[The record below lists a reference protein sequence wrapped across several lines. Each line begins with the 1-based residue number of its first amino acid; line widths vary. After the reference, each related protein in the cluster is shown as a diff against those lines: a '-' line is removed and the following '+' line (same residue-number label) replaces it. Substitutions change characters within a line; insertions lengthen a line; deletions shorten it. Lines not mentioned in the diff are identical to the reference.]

1 MSAVSEA
8 HGKSAGEAKRLRRLK
23 SALGRLNGVVPAGGG
38 PAPSVASRL
47 NAVDELAAL
56 ADEWLADTSV
66 VEQERNRRA
75 QSVITA
81 LCDYLRSPANDCDTA
96 PADAAHLSTAGRI
109 RTRILDTIRQ
119 HVSWRENPHPVGPVH
134 AELSTEKGS
143 LPLAAELNQPP
154 KPGAVLP
161 GPWSHLA
168 FNFSNAVFYDVVDL
182 GEAYW
187 AGPVTF
193 DGAVFTHDAYFCNS
207 LYGED
212 AVFSCCEYRGYALF
226 SYSTYCGAASFAEST
241 YHNIVYFSDSVYEGC
256 AVFTGSHY
264 RAAADYGC
272 STYNVGADF
281 SGCTHH
287 GTVTYHIS
295 TYGGETNFTNSLYQS
310 HVHAA
315 NSTYNAQVLA
325 AGCLYRGRADFSGS
339 SFTEGANFSTAA
351 YDDGITLTGSTF
363 AGPAVFASCRFMGDA
378 DFTDC
383 TCTTSADFSSTV
395 YWDNAHFDRTVFAT
409 APVFTRA
416 RFTPDA
422 TMTSVEAL
430 SAGAP
435 LIAGEGELPPG
446 ARRLTDWRDVEHGRT

>member
-1 MSAVSEA
+1 MDAVNLRAGGCADRAAEALARMGDTALPAVS
-8 HGKSAGEAKRLRRLK
+8 RMR
-23 SALGRLNGVVPAGGG
+23 
-38 PAPSVASRL
+38 
-47 NAVDELAAL
+47 AVDELAAL
-56 ADEWLADTSV
+56 ADEWLADTSMA
-66 VEQERNRRA
+66 EQERNRRA

-81 LCDYLRSPANDCDTA
+81 LCDYLRSPTNDCDTA
-96 PADAAHLSTAGRI
+96 PADAAHLSPAGRI
-109 RTRILDTIRQ
+109 RTHIIDTIRQ
-119 HVSWRENPHPVGPVH
+119 HVRWRENPHPVGPVH
-134 AELSTEKGS
+134 AELSVGEGAH
-143 LPLAAELNQPP
+143 PLAAELNQPP

-161 GPWSHLA
+161 GPWSHLS
-168 FNFSNAVFYDVVDL
+168 FNFSNAVFYDAVDL

-193 DGAVFTHDAYFCNS
+193 DGATFTHDAYFCNS

-212 AVFSCCEYRGYALF
+212 AVFSRCEYRGYALF
-226 SYSTYCGAASFAEST
+226 SNSTYCGAASFVEST
-241 YHNIVYFSDSVYEGC
+241 YHNIVYFSGSVYEGC
-256 AVFTGSHY
+256 AVFTDSSY
-264 RAAADYGC
+264 RAAVDYGC
-272 STYNVGADF
+272 STYNAGADF

-287 GTVTYHIS
+287 GTVTYHMS
-295 TYGGETNFTNSLYQS
+295 AYGGETSFANSLYQS
-310 HVHAA
+310 YVHAA
-315 NSTYNAQVLA
+315 NSTYNAQVFA

-383 TCTTSADFSSTV
+383 TCTTSADFSGTI

-422 TMTSVEAL
+422 AMTSVGTL

-435 LIAGEGELPPG
+435 LTAGDGELPPG
-446 ARRLTDWRDVEHGRT
+446 ARPLTDWRDVEHGRT

>member
-1 MSAVSEA
+1 M
-8 HGKSAGEAKRLRRLK
+8 GEAKRLRRLK
-23 SALGRLNGVVPAGGG
+23 SGLGRLNGVVPAGGG

-47 NAVDELAAL
+47 NTVDELAAL

-96 PADAAHLSTAGRI
+96 PADAAHLSAAGRI
-109 RTRILDTIRQ
+109 RTHILDTIRQ
-119 HVSWRENPHPVGPVH
+119 HVRWRENPHPAEPMH
-134 AELSTEKGS
+134 AELSTEEGTH
-143 LPLAAELNQPP
+143 PLAAELNQPP
-154 KPGAVLP
+154 KPETVLP

-168 FNFSNAVFYDVVDL
+168 FNFSNAVFYDAVDL

-193 DGAVFTHDAYFCNS
+193 DGATFTHDAYFCNS

-212 AVFSCCEYRGYALF
+212 AVFSRCEYRGYVLF
-226 SYSTYCGAASFAEST
+226 SNSTYCGAASFAEST
-241 YHNIVYFSDSVYEGC
+241 YHNIVYFSGSVYEGC
-256 AVFTGSHY
+256 AVFTDSNY

-272 STYNVGADF
+272 STYNAGADF

-287 GTVTYHIS
+287 GTVTYHMS
-295 TYGGETNFTNSLYQS
+295 AYRGETNFTNSLYES

-325 AGCLYRGRADFSGS
+325 TGCLYRGRADFSGN
-339 SFTEGANFSTAA
+339 SFAEGANFSTAA
-351 YDDGITLTGSTF
+351 YDNGITLTGSTF

-383 TCTTSADFSSTV
+383 TCTTSADFSGTV

-422 TMTSVEAL
+422 AMTSVEAL
-430 SAGAP
+430 SAGVP

>member
-1 MSAVSEA
+1 MSEA
-8 HGKSAGEAKRLRRLK
+8 HGKSMGEAKRLRRLK
-23 SALGRLNGVVPAGGG
+23 SGLGRLNGVVPAGGG

-47 NAVDELAAL
+47 NTVDELAAL

-96 PADAAHLSTAGRI
+96 PADAAHLSAAGRI
-109 RTRILDTIRQ
+109 RTHILDTIRQ
-119 HVSWRENPHPVGPVH
+119 HVRWRENPHPAEPMH
-134 AELSTEKGS
+134 AELSTEEGTH
-143 LPLAAELNQPP
+143 PLAAELNQPP
-154 KPGAVLP
+154 KPETVLP

-168 FNFSNAVFYDVVDL
+168 FNFSNAVFYDAVDL

-193 DGAVFTHDAYFCNS
+193 DGATFTHDAYFCNS

-212 AVFSCCEYRGYALF
+212 AVFSRCEYRGYVLF
-226 SYSTYCGAASFAEST
+226 SNSTYCGAASFAEST
-241 YHNIVYFSDSVYEGC
+241 YHNIVYFSGSVYEGC
-256 AVFTGSHY
+256 AVFTDSNY

-272 STYNVGADF
+272 STYNAGADF

-287 GTVTYHIS
+287 GTVTYHMS
-295 TYGGETNFTNSLYQS
+295 AYRGETNFTNSLYES

-325 AGCLYRGRADFSGS
+325 TGCLYRGRADFSGN
-339 SFTEGANFSTAA
+339 SFAEGANFSTAA
-351 YDDGITLTGSTF
+351 YDNGITLTGSTF

-383 TCTTSADFSSTV
+383 TCTTSADFSGTV

-422 TMTSVEAL
+422 AMTSVEAL
-430 SAGAP
+430 SAGVP

>member
-1 MSAVSEA
+1 MPAVSEA
-8 HGKSAGEAKRLRRLK
+8 HSKSADEAKRLQRLK

-38 PAPSVASRL
+38 STPSVAARL

-56 ADEWLADTSV
+56 ANEWLADTSV
-66 VEQERNRRA
+66 EEQERNRRA

-96 PADAAHLSTAGRI
+96 PADAVHLSAAGRI
-109 RTRILDTIRQ
+109 RTHILDTIRQ
-119 HVSWRENPHPVGPVH
+119 HMRWRENPHPVGSVH
-134 AELSTEKGS
+134 AESSVGEGAH
-143 LPLAAELNQPP
+143 PLAAELNQPP

-161 GPWSHLA
+161 GLWSHLA
-168 FNFSNAVFYDVVDL
+168 FNFSNAVFYDAVDL

-193 DGAVFTHDAYFCNS
+193 DGATFTHDAYFCNS

-212 AVFSCCEYRGYALF
+212 AVFSRCEYRGYVLF
-226 SYSTYCGAASFAEST
+226 SNSTYCGAASFAEST
-241 YHNIVYFSDSVYEGC
+241 YHNIVYFSGSVYEGC
-256 AVFTGSHY
+256 AVFTGSTYH
-264 RAAADYGC
+264 AAADYGC
-272 STYNVGADF
+272 STYNAGADF

-287 GTVTYHIS
+287 GTATYHMS
-295 TYGGETNFTNSLYQS
+295 AYGGETSFANSLYQS

-315 NSTYNAQVLA
+315 NSTYNVQVLA
-325 AGCLYRGRADFSGS
+325 IGCLYRGRADFSGS
-339 SFTEGANFSTAA
+339 SFTEGANFSTGA

-383 TCTTSADFSSTV
+383 TCTTSADFSGTV

-422 TMTSVEAL
+422 AMTSVETL

-435 LIAGEGELPPG
+435 LTAGEGELPPG

>member
-1 MSAVSEA
+1 MDAVN
-8 HGKSAGEAKRLRRLK
+8 LR
-23 SALGRLNGVVPAGGG
+23 AGGCADRAAG
-38 PAPSVASRL
+38 ALARMGDTALPVVSRMR
-47 NAVDELAAL
+47 AVDELAAL

-66 VEQERNRRA
+66 AEQERNRRA

-96 PADAAHLSTAGRI
+96 PADAAHLSPAGRI
-109 RTRILDTIRQ
+109 RTHIIDTIRQ
-119 HVSWRENPHPVGPVH
+119 HVRWRENPHPVGSVH
-134 AELSTEKGS
+134 AELSVGEGAH
-143 LPLAAELNQPP
+143 PLAAELNQPP

-161 GPWSHLA
+161 GPWSHLS
-168 FNFSNAVFYDVVDL
+168 FNFSHAVFYDVVDL

-193 DGAVFTHDAYFCNS
+193 DGATFTHDAYFCNS

-212 AVFSCCEYRGYALF
+212 AVFSCCEYRGYVLL
-226 SYSTYCGAASFAEST
+226 SNSTYCGAASFAEST
-241 YHNIVYFSDSVYEGC
+241 YHNIVYFSGSVYERC
-256 AVFTGSHY
+256 AVFTGSSY

-272 STYNVGADF
+272 STYNAGADF

-287 GTVTYHIS
+287 GTVTYHMS
-295 TYGGETNFTNSLYQS
+295 AYGGETNFTNSLYQS
-310 HVHAA
+310 YVHAA

-339 SFTEGANFSTAA
+339 SFTEGANFSTGA

-363 AGPAVFASCRFMGDA
+363 AGPAVFASCRFMGGA

-383 TCTTSADFSSTV
+383 TCTTGADFSGTV

-422 TMTSVEAL
+422 AMTSVGTL
-430 SAGAP
+430 SAGVP
-435 LIAGEGELPPG
+435 LTAGEGELPPG
-446 ARRLTDWRDVEHGRT
+446 ARRLTDWRDVERGRT

>member
-1 MSAVSEA
+1 MSEA
-8 HGKSAGEAKRLRRLK
+8 HGKSVDEAKRLRRLK

-66 VEQERNRRA
+66 VEQERNHRA

-96 PADAAHLSTAGRI
+96 PADAAHLSPAGRI
-109 RTRILDTIRQ
+109 RTHILDTIRQ
-119 HVSWRENPHPVGPVH
+119 HVRWRENPHPVGPVH
-134 AELSTEKGS
+134 AELSVGEDAH
-143 LPLAAELNQPP
+143 PLAAELNQPP

-168 FNFSNAVFYDVVDL
+168 FNFSYTVFYDAVDL

-212 AVFSCCEYRGYALF
+212 AVFSRCEYRGYVLF
-226 SYSTYCGAASFAEST
+226 SNSTYCGAASFAEST
-241 YHNIVYFSDSVYEGC
+241 YHNIVYFSGSVYERC
-256 AVFTGSHY
+256 AVFTDSNY

-272 STYNVGADF
+272 STYN
-281 SGCTHH
+281 
-287 GTVTYHIS
+287 
-295 TYGGETNFTNSLYQS
+295 
-310 HVHAA
+310 
-315 NSTYNAQVLA
+315 AQVLA
-325 AGCLYRGRADFSGS
+325 TGCLYRGRADFSGS
-339 SFTEGANFSTAA
+339 SFTEGANFSTGA

-363 AGPAVFASCRFMGDA
+363 AGPAVFTSCRFMGDA

-383 TCTTSADFSSTV
+383 TCTTSADFSGTV
-395 YWDNAHFDRTVFAT
+395 YWNNAHFDRTVFAT
-409 APVFTRA
+409 APVFTRT

-422 TMTSVEAL
+422 AMTSVEAL

-435 LIAGEGELPPG
+435 LTAGEGELPPG

>member
-1 MSAVSEA
+1 MVDAVN
-8 HGKSAGEAKRLRRLK
+8 LR
-23 SALGRLNGVVPAGGG
+23 AGGCADRAAG
-38 PAPSVASRL
+38 ALARMGDTALPVVSRMR
-47 NAVDELAAL
+47 AVDELAAL

-66 VEQERNRRA
+66 AEQERNRRA

-96 PADAAHLSTAGRI
+96 PADAAHLSPAGRI
-109 RTRILDTIRQ
+109 RTHIIDTIRQ
-119 HVSWRENPHPVGPVH
+119 HVRWRENPHPVGSVH
-134 AELSTEKGS
+134 AELSVGEGAH
-143 LPLAAELNQPP
+143 PLAAELNQPP

-161 GPWSHLA
+161 GPWSHLS
-168 FNFSNAVFYDVVDL
+168 FNFSHAVFYDVVDL

-193 DGAVFTHDAYFCNS
+193 DGATFTHDAYFCNS

-212 AVFSCCEYRGYALF
+212 AVFSCCEYRGYVLL
-226 SYSTYCGAASFAEST
+226 SNSTYCGAASFAEST
-241 YHNIVYFSDSVYEGC
+241 YHNIVYFSGSVYERC
-256 AVFTGSHY
+256 AVFTGSSY

-272 STYNVGADF
+272 STYNAGADF

-287 GTVTYHIS
+287 GTVTYHMS
-295 TYGGETNFTNSLYQS
+295 AYGGETNFTNSLYQS
-310 HVHAA
+310 YVHAA

-339 SFTEGANFSTAA
+339 SFTEGANFSTGA

-363 AGPAVFASCRFMGDA
+363 AGPAVFASCRFMGGA

-383 TCTTSADFSSTV
+383 TCTTGADFSGTV

-422 TMTSVEAL
+422 AMTSVGTL
-430 SAGAP
+430 SAGVP
-435 LIAGEGELPPG
+435 LTAGEGELPPG
-446 ARRLTDWRDVEHGRT
+446 ARRLTDWRDVERGRT